1 MNNMSDRAMSAWST
15 LTSQWGSPLTLKSA
29 YRDPVQNALAN
40 GARDSQHLH
49 GNAFDVS
56 TAGMSPE
63 ERASLIQA
71 AQAAGFTGFG
81 GYDNSLHFDVGP
93 SRTWGSDYSGAT
105 TPDWLRSALGSA
117 PVQVSTS
124 GGPSMPMQEQ
134 PRGLFGF
141 LGGEQT
147 PDART
152 ADQRKADL
160 FNTLALG
167 FNEMRLRPSQS
178 LATGIQ
184 SRMASDRQLRTQQG
198 RANRTVEWLKTQPNG
213 STAIQMIDAGAD
225 PAQAIQWLQQ
235 QNQAAASLARGE
247 IKEVDGRLV
256 RVMPDGTVQEI
267 YGGSG
272 AMDAPT
278 VTKVTTED
286 GSEVAVQW
294 DEQSGQWVPLS
305 APEGAIPT
313 RRPLTAEQSKTT
325 LFQSMQTQTA
335 PVIDAI
341 EQQWNPAN
349 MTDAVARAT
358 PIAGNFFASSQGQ
371 QYNAA
376 AEAWSE
382 GALRIATG
390 AAATP
395 AEKEAVMRT
404 YFARPGDTPET
415 IAFKNQLRKAY
426 QESIN
431 LSLGQGTGY
440 QLPIPTQFAAD
451 TLSPVDQIAVDDAF
465 AEMEALLSQA
475 GAGGQ

>member
-184 SRMASDRQLRTQQG
+184 NRMASDRQGRQTQMA
-198 RANRTVEWLKTQPNG
+198 ANRTIEWLKTQPG
-213 STAIQMIDAGAD
+213 GEQF
-225 PAQAIQWLQQ
+225 
-235 QNQAAASLARGE
+235 AAAVE
-247 IKEVDGRLV
+247 
-256 RVMPDGTVQEI
+256 T
-267 YGGSG
+267 
-272 AMDAPT
+272 
-278 VTKVTTED
+278 
-286 GSEVAVQW
+286 
-294 DEQSGQWVPLS
+294 
-305 APEGAIPT
+305 GAIP
-313 RRPLTAEQSKTT
+313 AGSAIQAYMQSRAAPD
-325 LFQSMQTQTA
+325 QTA
-335 PVIDAI
+335 AMQNYEFLVQNGVDP
-341 EQQWNPAN
+341 QQA
-349 MTDAVARAT
+349 MERAFSGGT
-358 PIAGNFFASSQGQ
+358 NITVGGGPEVGTIPQGYELYKDPDTGAYRMQPIAGGPADTSAATTAASEQTGRSAGVVLEDINRLQTMLDESMLPVTGAGSLLKIIPGTNALNASKLVQTIAGNIGFDRLQ
-371 QYNAA
+371 QMR
-376 AEAWSE
+376 EASPTG
-382 GALRIATG
+382 GALGSVSEQELSTLQSVLGSLDMAQSQDVFEYNLNRLEQIYT
-390 AAATP
+390 
-395 AEKEAVMRT
+395 EIM
-404 YFARPGDTPET
+404 
-415 IAFKNQLRKAY
+415 RKASAY
-426 QESIN
+426 PNASQFGFGGGATS
-431 LSLGQGTGY
+431 SDGFSVTGQ
-440 QLPIPTQFAAD
+440 
-451 TLSPVDQIAVDDAF
+451 V
-465 AEMEALLSQA
+465 
-475 GAGGQ
+475 GQ

>member
-1 MNNMSDRAMSAWST
+1 MSAWST

-184 SRMASDRQLRTQQG
+184 NRMASDRQLRTQQG

-256 RVMPDGTVQEI
+256 RVMPDGTTQEVYNPYGNGTLSPDQLSVANTLRDDFRTDTAAFNDVKSAFTDLSAAYDQSASGMAGVSDYALVVGLAKVLDPTSVVRGEEAAAI
-267 YGGSG
+267 QNTSGLAESVKAQLTQILSTGGGSL
-272 AMDAPT
+272 P
-278 VTKVTTED
+278 
-286 GSEVAVQW
+286 
-294 DEQSGQWVPLS
+294 QSVRDQIMQLAS
-305 APEGAIPT
+305 
-313 RRPLTAEQSKTT
+313 RRYNNVLGETQETIDQYIKRAEQANIPWEQIG
-325 LFQSMQTQTA
+325 FQQVLQ
-335 PVIDAI
+335 
-341 EQQWNPAN
+341 
-349 MTDAVARAT
+349 
-358 PIAGNFFASSQGQ
+358 
-371 QYNAA
+371 
-376 AEAWSE
+376 
-382 GALRIATG
+382 
-390 AAATP
+390 
-395 AEKEAVMRT
+395 
-404 YFARPGDTPET
+404 
-415 IAFKNQLRKAY
+415 
-426 QESIN
+426 
-431 LSLGQGTGY
+431 
-440 QLPIPTQFAAD
+440 PTQFTPAVPG
-451 TLSPVDQIAVDDAF
+451 SPYETPEQAVSDINSI
-465 AEMEALLSQA
+465 LNQ
-475 GAGGQ
+475 